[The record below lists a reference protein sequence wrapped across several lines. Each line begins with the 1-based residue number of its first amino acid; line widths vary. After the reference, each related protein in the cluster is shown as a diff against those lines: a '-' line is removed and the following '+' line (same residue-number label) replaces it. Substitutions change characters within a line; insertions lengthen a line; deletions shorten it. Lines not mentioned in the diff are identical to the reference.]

1 MKNELYLI
9 CLNKRFNLWV
19 QPTFVAP
26 FKELLIDN
34 NLRDIKLHKL
44 RHANATLILL
54 SSTNIKSISEILGH
68 ADIKITMNRCS
79 HLLYEMDN
87 EASENTIQI
96 MFSFTSIKCQLK
108 HFFYLSVKCQ

>member
-68 ADIKITMNRCS
+68 ADIKITMNRYS
-79 HLLYEMDN
+79 LVLEDIDR
-87 EASENTIQI
+87 EASDN
-96 MFSFTSIKCQLK
+96 
-108 HFFYLSVKCQ
+108 LSKILFK